1 MELKETE
8 DNIVGVC
15 EEDLLRGETMNCNV
29 EDNIGYSD
37 VDYEELS
44 LSLER
49 KISRKFKV
57 VRS

>member
-1 MELKETE
+1 MELKEME

-15 EEDLLRGETMNCNV
+15 EEDLLCGEVMNCNV